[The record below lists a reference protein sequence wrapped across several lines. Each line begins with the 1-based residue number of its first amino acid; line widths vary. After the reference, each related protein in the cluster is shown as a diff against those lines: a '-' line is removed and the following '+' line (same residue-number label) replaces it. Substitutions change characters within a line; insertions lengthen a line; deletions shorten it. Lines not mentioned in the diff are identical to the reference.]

1 MNNTI
6 GVVVN
11 CDTRPGYLDNE
22 TYCGK
27 IGGMSANGA
36 RSSDFIVSNVLNK
49 RRFFRG
55 YDIELTLYIDLHTA
69 ITPDVWGSLQTMV
82 GNGAIDNLVIAKH
95 SDIYKGRKIRQWQDI
110 NYLNALTMSKS
121 KYIAHFDADTS
132 AYRRDDCN
140 IINRFKKII
149 DSGEYKYISYP
160 SFHSPNEGDVPG
172 ENAYPTEG
180 QSDKPDYLWAS
191 TRFFFCN
198 SESIKY
204 DEFIK
209 LLDDKYWIAQHNGKP
224 HRYPNV
230 TEQILGFTAGANK
243 VMFAPK
249 ELEEYMI
256 FCWHTYHKGTIERL
270 RHLNYEEVYKYVMET
285 CGGIGGACDVNEDRL

>member
-27 IGGMSANGA
+27 IGGMGANGA

-110 NYLNALTMSKS
+110 NYLNALTMSKR
-121 KYIAHFDADTS
+121 K
-132 AYRRDDCN
+132 
-140 IINRFKKII
+140 
-149 DSGEYKYISYP
+149 
-160 SFHSPNEGDVPG
+160 
-172 ENAYPTEG
+172 
-180 QSDKPDYLWAS
+180 
-191 TRFFFCN
+191 
-198 SESIKY
+198 
-204 DEFIK
+204 
-209 LLDDKYWIAQHNGKP
+209 
-224 HRYPNV
+224 
-230 TEQILGFTAGANK
+230 
-243 VMFAPK
+243 
-249 ELEEYMI
+249 
-256 FCWHTYHKGTIERL
+256 
-270 RHLNYEEVYKYVMET
+270 
-285 CGGIGGACDVNEDRL
+285 